1 MRSEL
6 YGICSLTRHNDPLT
20 AQVAR
25 AAQAETSAP
34 AIAPAPQLVKKSAIL
49 NADEAPNVAVRVPVI
64 LSAATPE
71 PCSCPA
77 DRELALS
84 EAV

>member
-1 MRSEL
+1 M
-6 YGICSLTRHNDPLT
+6 RHNDPFA

-34 AIAPAPQLVKKSAIL
+34 ATALAPQLVEKSAIL
-49 NADEAPNVAVRVPVI
+49 NGADVFNVAVRVPVI
-64 LSAATPE
+64 LGAPTPE

-77 DRELALS
+77 DRELAPF